1 MQFYGHVKY
10 TAISSPFT
18 YKKILFSLPLIF
30 YIMKK
35 NIAFLA
41 FAYLLFASS
50 CSSST
55 EKAAPTT
62 ATVDDKKVEVL
73 PEIPQKGAVINMQDS
88 VEIKRQVLCLKDSSK
103 TREGMYAK
111 LTEIYTKK
119 LPDVIKANKLVI
131 TGAPMAWHTM
141 QKTFFFFEAGIPVN
155 NAPAKPG
162 KGMYMKNTGG
172 DSVYV
177 AHFFGP
183 NDLTKGAYEAIK
195 EKATENNRVIASS
208 YEVYVDNPF
217 VVTTE
222 PLDLYKLQTDIVC
235 PFRKKGQAAPIV
247 AKAAV
252 AGDKKEDDKK
262 DLDKK
267 DIDKK
272 EQAKKKDVKK
282 KDVKKKEEVIK
293 QD

>member
-1 MQFYGHVKY
+1 
-10 TAISSPFT
+10 
-18 YKKILFSLPLIF
+18 
-30 YIMKK
+30 MKK

-41 FAYLLFASS
+41 FFHLLLLASS
-50 CSSST
+50 CGSST
-55 EKAAPTT
+55 EKSAPTI
-62 ATVDDKKVEVL
+62 ATVEDKKIEVL

-88 VEIKRQVLCLKDSSK
+88 MEIKRQVLCLKDSSK

-111 LTEIYTKK
+111 LTDIYNKK

-162 KGMYMKNTGG
+162 KGMYMKSTGG

-183 NDLTKGAYEAIK
+183 NELTKGAYDAIK
-195 EKATENNRVIASS
+195 EKATENNRVIVSS
-208 YEVYVDNPF
+208 YEVYIDNPF

-235 PFRKKGQAAPIV
+235 PFRKKGQAPTVVNTI
-247 AKAAV
+247 V
-252 AGDKKEDDKK
+252 AGDKKAG
-262 DLDKK
+262 
-267 DIDKK
+267 DIKEKDKK
-272 EQAKKKDVKK
+272 ENDKKEPVKKKDAKKKDVKNKEDK
-282 KDVKKKEEVIK
+282 KDA
-293 QD
+293 